1 MAKRPPPNDGEEG
14 PLRTCLVTRQRR
26 APVEMI
32 RFVLS
37 PEAVVT
43 PDIRNRLPG
52 RGVWISAS
60 RSTISEAA
68 RRKVFSHG
76 FKGAANV
83 GGDLAIDVEQL
94 LETDALGLLSL
105 ANKAGAVVTGFGKV
119 EGAITSGEAAIV
131 VHASD
136 AAADGIRKLGQAT
149 RRAGRSPETV
159 KLFPAA
165 RLGLALGRPHV
176 IHAAL
181 KNGAAGEGFLVR
193 CQRLQAFRGDTAD
206 DESGQRPGFS
216 TDE

>member
-1 MAKRPPPNDGEEG
+1 MAKRPPPNDGEDG
-14 PLRTCLVTRQRR
+14 PLRTCLVTRQRH
-26 APVEMI
+26 APSQMI

-37 PEAVVT
+37 PDAVVT

-68 RRKVFSHG
+68 RRKVFAHG
-76 FKGAANV
+76 FRGTASV
-83 GGDLAIDVEQL
+83 GGDLVADVEQL
-94 LETDALGLLSL
+94 LESDALGLLSL
-105 ANKAGAVVTGFGKV
+105 ANKAGVVVTGFGKV
-119 EGAITSGEAAIV
+119 EDAIGSGEAAIL
-131 VHASD
+131 VHAVD
-136 AAADGIRKLGQAT
+136 AAADGVRKLGQAQ
-149 RRAGRSPETV
+149 RRAGRSPKTV

-181 KNGAAGEGFLVR
+181 KNGAAGEGFLAR

-206 DESGQRPGFS
+206 DESGQGPGFS
-216 TDE
+216 TNE

>member
-26 APVEMI
+26 APAQMI

-60 RSTISEAA
+60 RATILEAA
-68 RRKVFSHG
+68 RRKVFAHG
-76 FKGAANV
+76 FKTAVSASA
-83 GGDLAIDVEQL
+83 DLAVSVEAL
-94 LETDALGLLSL
+94 LESDALGSLSL

-119 EGAITSGEAAIV
+119 EGAIATGEAAIV
-131 VHASD
+131 VHAAD
-136 AAADGIRKLGQAT
+136 AAADGIRKLGQTT
-149 RRAGRSPETV
+149 RRAGRTPESV
-159 KLFPAA
+159 KLFAA
-165 RLGLALGRPHV
+165 ERLGLALGRPHV

-181 KNGAAGEGFLVR
+181 KNGAAGEAFLAR
-193 CQRLQAFRGDTAD
+193 CRRLQAFRDDTTD
-206 DESGQRPGFS
+206 DESGQGPGFS